1 MTKKLLLVP
10 LLLAAAASGYWFLH
24 AREAGHAGG
33 DVSLYGNVD
42 IREANLAFNAS
53 EHVREILVQEGDR
66 VERGQVLAQLD
77 TKKLEAAVAAAE
89 AALQAQQQAL
99 ARLQAGSRPEEI
111 RRAHAQLDA
120 LKARART
127 AQITYERQQQLAR
140 QKLAAA
146 EDLDQA
152 RAAADAAE
160 GEMQAAE
167 ESYALAVAGPR
178 VEDIAQ
184 ARAELAGRR
193 ANLDLAR
200 EQLADATLTAPAA
213 GIVRDRLLEPGD
225 LASPQTPV
233 LTLALVDPIWVRAY
247 VPEPDLGRVAEG
259 MAAEIR
265 TDSFPGKVYRGWV
278 GFVSPSAEFSPKNV
292 ETTDLRTRLVY
303 QVRVFVCDPLGE
315 LRLGMPATVTIPT
328 GQTPPFPATA
338 DRCAPQ
344 GSGSPQERQEPA
356 GVAPQGSGSPRE
368 RQEPAGVAD

>member
-1 MTKKLLLVP
+1 MNKKILFP
-10 LLLAAAASGYWFLH
+10 LLLAAAGAGYWALN
-24 AREAGHAGG
+24 AGEALSLGT
-33 DVSLYGNVD
+33 DLTLYGNID

-53 EHVREILVQEGDR
+53 EHIREILVQEGDR
-66 VERGQVLAQLD
+66 VERGQILARLH
-77 TKKLEAAVAAAE
+77 TKKLEATVAAAE
-89 AALQAQQQAL
+89 AALQAQDQAL

-111 RRAHAQLDA
+111 RRARAQLDA

-127 AQITYERQQQLAR
+127 AQITYERQQKLAQL
-140 QKLAAA
+140 KLAAT

-152 RAAADAAE
+152 RATSDAAE

-178 VEDIAQ
+178 AEDIAQ

-233 LTLALVDPIWVRAY
+233 LTLALVDPLWVRAY
-247 VPEPDLGRVAEG
+247 VPEPDLWHVAEG
-259 MAAEIR
+259 RAAEIR

-278 GFVSPSAEFSPKNV
+278 GFVSPSAEFTPKNV

-303 QVRVFVCDPLGE
+303 QVRVFVCDPQGE
-315 LRLGMPATVTIPT
+315 LRLGMPATVTIPPGQASPPT
-328 GQTPPFPATA
+328 GN
-338 DRCAPQ
+338 RCA
-344 GSGSPQERQEPA
+344 
-356 GVAPQGSGSPRE
+356 
-368 RQEPAGVAD
+368 D